1 MLRIGKA
8 NQFYTLWD
16 VTNETRY
23 NSQQMAYE
31 VTHFCFMGNLS
42 KDLKQAQQKAQ
53 SRGCKDLTP
62 DESLR
67 GQTRWES
74 SGVEYKVEEATSLD
88 CFEFGKYR
96 GKNISQMIKEDKEK
110 HPAGGSDFQKYCD
123 WYFHEQHFNRRVIEP
138 ESGECEN
145 NQVAI
150 DRLVP
155 ELLSFI
161 DWVKFENKDGKTLFM
176 SRKDFLRRGVMDKLK
191 AGKLRVGTL
200 SNFIISDEYGINDSL
215 YRIRVIPHGLTDDEI
230 EAFDERHPY
239 GMKILVYVPHLEMS
253 HRYYNG
259 KSFSVPKGVR
269 SFKDVFMNIK
279 LKDDWMGKDLEA
291 FKITHIVTPHKCTEL
306 NYKCLND

>member
-42 KDLKQAQQKAQ
+42 KDLKLAQQKAQ

-74 SGVEYKVEEATSLD
+74 SGVEYKRPELTPLD
-88 CFEFGKYR
+88 CFVFGKYE
-96 GKNISQMIKEDKEK
+96 GQNISQMIKEDKEK
-110 HPAGGSDFQKYCD
+110 HPAGGSDFQNYCQ
-123 WYFHEQHFNRRVIEP
+123 WYFENQCFETRVIDIDAGTSER
-138 ESGECEN
+138 

-155 ELLSFI
+155 ELVPFM

-176 SRKDFLRRGVMDKLK
+176 SRKDFLRRGVMEKLK

-200 SNFIISDEYGINDSL
+200 SNFIVSDEHGINDTL
-215 YRIRVIPHGLTDDEI
+215 YKIRVIPHGLTDDEI
-230 EAFDERHPY
+230 EAFDEVYPY
-239 GMKILVYVPHLEMS
+239 GMKVLVHVPHLEMS

-259 KSFSVPKGVR
+259 ISFSVPRGVR

-279 LKDDWMGKDLEA
+279 LKDDWMGKQLEA
-291 FKITHIVTPHKCTEL
+291 YQITHIVTPHKCTEL